1 MVAIKFDSNKFDRK
15 QRRMLSRSKKSLD
28 KLYEAF
34 YKEVAKIGA
43 TTGFDDPERDFF
55 LKDYPKA
62 DKAMQA
68 LLRKLCDR
76 ITGLI
81 EDGCQEGW
89 SISNAKNSALI
100 NALGNIVPDRK
111 DFISRV
117 NMRSES
123 ALNSFQGRKVNGMG
137 LSERVWKSQQ
147 QVKGQI
153 ELALELGLAE
163 GKSAPSLSRD
173 VRSYL
178 REPERLFRR
187 VRDKKGHLRLSKS
200 AAAYHPGQGV
210 YRSSY
215 KNALRMTVTENNIA
229 YRTADFVQQQEMDFV
244 IGIEI
249 RLSDNHPC
257 DDICDDLA
265 GVYPKKFK
273 FTGWHPFCRCYTIPK
288 LAEREELNKWAR
300 MSKEERA
307 GYHFK
312 GEVRSMP
319 KKFTDWVDR
328 NAERIKSAKSLPYF
342 IKDNSS
348 LIKTATI
355 TSDELS
361 ELASMLGVDAGEP
374 MTHKQADMKHPNPH
388 YGEAVEYGIN
398 CQSTVVAY
406 ELRRRGL
413 PVEAYGTTI
422 GCMGE
427 KLAYNTRAAWIDEN
441 GNMPTPIICYQKL
454 KSRTVDRRGVVHRT
468 FAGIDEIEEEFLSQT
483 SEKGRYHLLWFW
495 KGKNTGHIITMETTK
510 YGTRLFYDP
519 QTGRKSRIILP
530 WISSEGK
537 VVADLLKGISVYRVD
552 NLRPN
557 PLIVKGIVKKAGST
571 DVAPSM
577 TTEQKEW
584 WAKNVEK
591 KATGGANGHWSEL
604 YDLQKIIKASDRF
617 PISEKQE
624 YLNVQTHYIEN
635 KGRARKF
642 FIDHCRSKEE
652 LAAAEFIW
660 NNPQHLEFVKSSK
673 LGEGKDMTTER
684 AQKNIA
690 GKEKRKVLSYN
701 LYQFDYNKKKWK
713 VKVEVY
719 ENSERFYSIVK

>member
-81 EDGCQEGW
+81 EDGCQKGW

-100 NALGNIVPDRK
+100 NALGNIVPNRK
-111 DFISRV
+111 DFINRI

-123 ALNSFQGRKVNGMG
+123 ALNSFQERKVNGLG

-300 MSKEERA
+300 MSKEERD

-342 IKDNSS
+342 IKDNFKDGDPAKELRWEGKNTIIDLELQPQIVKSVKTKHEVIMENAAKRRAARTSEQIVDIKDAWRERRLDAYDNRCDQLMKTLTYSQGQALPAMAKRQIALRNAISKDASVKEVEALFAKFKKGVKIQNEWDTQVWANFSKEQIANMRDIEKS
-348 LIKTATI
+348 LGIKK
-355 TSDELS
+355 
-361 ELASMLGVDAGEP
+361 GRP
-374 MTHKQADMKHPNPH
+374 MTYEEADRQSANPLHVNKYIADKKSKWVIPGTKIHVSLNPLYDETKHKPYA
-388 YGEAVEYGIN
+388 IN
-398 CQSTVVAY
+398 CQTCAPAY
-406 ELRRRGL
+406 VLREWGFNIYAKGNTGKLGDLSAYLSKGDNWLETWTDKNGSPVSITSFKEYLRAHPNWKHMTQKRYLQYFDDICKEEGIYEVGLSWESKGGHCTIVRRFSDGSIRYIE
-413 PVEAYGTTI
+413 PQEDNSDGS
-422 GCMGE
+422 G
-427 KLAYNTRAAWIDEN
+427 
-441 GNMPTPIICYQKL
+441 
-454 KSRTVDRRGVVHRT
+454 
-468 FAGIDEIEEEFLSQT
+468 FEEEDIRYLCGKMKKHPILKDGAIKVDDKLLNMKYVSIFL
-483 SEKGRYHLLWFW
+483 K
-495 KGKNTGHIITMETTK
+495 
-510 YGTRLFYDP
+510 
-519 QTGRKSRIILP
+519 
-530 WISSEGK
+530 
-537 VVADLLKGISVYRVD
+537 
-552 NLRPN
+552 
-557 PLIVKGIVKKAGST
+557 
-571 DVAPSM
+571 
-577 TTEQKEW
+577 
-584 WAKNVEK
+584 
-591 KATGGANGHWSEL
+591 
-604 YDLQKIIKASDRF
+604 
-617 PISEKQE
+617 
-624 YLNVQTHYIEN
+624 
-635 KGRARKF
+635 
-642 FIDHCRSKEE
+642 
-652 LAAAEFIW
+652 
-660 NNPQHLEFVKSSK
+660 
-673 LGEGKDMTTER
+673 
-684 AQKNIA
+684 
-690 GKEKRKVLSYN
+690 
-701 LYQFDYNKKKWK
+701 
-713 VKVEVY
+713 
-719 ENSERFYSIVK
+719 

>member
-15 QRRMLSRSKKSLD
+15 QSRMLSKSKKSLD
-28 KLYEAF
+28 KLYETF
-34 YKEVAKIGA
+34 YKEVARIGA

-81 EDGCQEGW
+81 EDGCQKGW

-111 DFISRV
+111 DFINRI

-123 ALNSFQGRKVNGMG
+123 ALNSFQDRKVNGLG

-300 MSKEERA
+300 MSREERA

-342 IKDNSS
+342 IKDNFKNGDPAKG
-348 LIKTATI
+348 LRWEGKTPDHDTKPAKTKHEI
-355 TSDELS
+355 IMENAAKRHAARTKEQAKDIQDAWTERRLDFYDEQCDKLMNEIMKEGKKS
-361 ELASMLGVDAGEP
+361 YPALA
-374 MTHKQADMKHPNPH
+374 KRQAD
-388 YGEAVEYGIN
+388 
-398 CQSTVVAY
+398 
-406 ELRRRGL
+406 LR
-413 PVEAYGTTI
+413 TTI
-422 GCMGE
+422 GQNAPIKMVNALFDKFKQAVNVQKSWNNRKNTYRKSSYAQKYE
-427 KLAYNTRAAWIDEN
+427 KNAKKWSEKELYKLKATENRTIDGKNYKCNVYCTPGGTEIIVPQNLPSNYHLDFKEIARVLESLPTELKAQADKIQLINEYYSSDAYFQKIYKNFKHGYAYGGNGTITFCKSNISKSFAHNNLPKTLAHEN
-441 GNMPTPIICYQKL
+441 GHSI
-454 KSRTVDRRGVVHRT
+454 DHRV
-468 FAGIDEIEEEFLSQT
+468 
-483 SEKGRYHLLWFW
+483 
-495 KGKNTGHIITMETTK
+495 GKEL
-510 YGTRLFYDP
+510 YGMD
-519 QTGRKSRIILP
+519 
-530 WISSEGK
+530 ISK
-537 VVADLLKGISVYRVD
+537 
-552 NLRPN
+552 
-557 PLIVKGIVKKAGST
+557 T
-571 DVAPSM
+571 
-577 TTEQKEW
+577 KEW
-584 WAKNVEK
+584 Q
-591 KATGGANGHWSEL
+591 
-604 YDLQKIIKASDRF
+604 D
-617 PISEKQE
+617 
-624 YLNVQTHYIEN
+624 
-635 KGRARKF
+635 
-642 FIDHCRSKEE
+642 
-652 LAAAEFIW
+652 
-660 NNPQHLEFVKSSK
+660 
-673 LGEGKDMTTER
+673 
-684 AQKNIA
+684 AQKA
-690 GKEKRKVLSYN
+690 DEKVS
-701 LYQFDYNKKKWK
+701 KKKSPTN
-713 VKVEVY
+713 Y
-719 ENSERFYSIVK
+719 GENAPTEDFAESCHYLIEHRKQFERDFPNRFKILKRILGI

>member
-15 QRRMLSRSKKSLD
+15 QSRMLSKSKKSLD
-28 KLYEAF
+28 KLYETF
-34 YKEVAKIGA
+34 YKEVARIGA

-68 LLRKLCDR
+68 LLLKLCDR

-81 EDGCQEGW
+81 EDGCQKGW

-100 NALGNIVPDRK
+100 NALGNIVPNRK
-111 DFISRV
+111 DFINRI

-123 ALNSFQGRKVNGMG
+123 ALNSFQDRKVNGLG

-178 REPERLFRR
+178 REPEKLFRR

-300 MSKEERA
+300 MGKEERA

-342 IKDNSS
+342 YRDNKDMIIQQTTPKQKEIIK
-348 LIKTATI
+348 LATERHAARTPEHIATI
-355 TSDELS
+355 QERWNTRRLQGISEQFYGLNLSSSDPLTGRFFNLLMHTNSPSFAEDFSVLKTDVQK
-361 ELASMLGVDAGEP
+361 AWDAER
-374 MTHKQADMKHPNPH
+374 K
-388 YGEAVEYGIN
+388 AVEKIQRQLGIKKGKHSKWAQDMLKQEATN
-398 CQSTVVAY
+398 ASRAEEFVTSTRHLIVAKKSKACNISTTRGGIQIAKPVSCRSQAY
-406 ELRRRGL
+406 NPTDFLKPLSQLPIELR
-413 PVEAYGTTI
+413 GTLERI
-422 GCMGE
+422 D
-427 KLAYNTRAAWIDEN
+427 LVDWYNLDDLYWRKVYKNFTRSW
-441 GNMPTPIICYQKL
+441 
-454 KSRTVDRRGVVHRT
+454 
-468 FAGIDEIEEEFLSQT
+468 
-483 SEKGRYHLLWFW
+483 
-495 KGKNTGHIITMETTK
+495 
-510 YGTRLFYDP
+510 
-519 QTGRKSRIILP
+519 
-530 WISSEGK
+530 
-537 VVADLLKGISVYRVD
+537 
-552 NLRPN
+552 
-557 PLIVKGIVKKAGST
+557 
-571 DVAPSM
+571 
-577 TTEQKEW
+577 
-584 WAKNVEK
+584 
-591 KATGGANGHWSEL
+591 ATGGNGTVTFYRNTKAEAASNDLLSTLSHECGHNLDRKYGGSGWFSDEKSWQDAKAADKKKSSQEAVTEYGKNSPHEDFAESCKL
-604 YDLQKIIKASDRF
+604 YVTNPSKLKTTFPNRYKII
-617 PISEKQE
+617 
-624 YLNVQTHYIEN
+624 
-635 KGRARKF
+635 RA
-642 FIDHCRSKEE
+642 
-652 LAAAEFIW
+652 L
-660 NNPQHLEFVKSSK
+660 
-673 LGEGKDMTTER
+673 
-684 AQKNIA
+684 
-690 GKEKRKVLSYN
+690 
-701 LYQFDYNKKKWK
+701 LYRY
-713 VKVEVY
+713 
-719 ENSERFYSIVK
+719 

>member
-15 QRRMLSRSKKSLD
+15 QSRMLSKSKKSLD
-28 KLYEAF
+28 KLYETF
-34 YKEVAKIGA
+34 YKEVARIGA

-81 EDGCQEGW
+81 EDGCQKGW

-100 NALGNIVPDRK
+100 NALGNIVPNRK
-111 DFISRV
+111 DFINRI

-123 ALNSFQGRKVNGMG
+123 ALNSFQDRKVNGLG

-307 GYHFK
+307 SYHFK

-342 IKDNSS
+342 IKDNYVGGNIERGLRIDYDTEYGS
-348 LIKTATI
+348 LRSNIGLSYSIDKNNELCSYTADISKVRDNALKTAQSI
-355 TSDELS
+355 GIELK
-361 ELASMLGVDAGEP
+361 EP
-374 MTHKQADMKHPNPH
+374 MTFYEADNAHVNPK
-388 YGEAVEYGIN
+388 YNWYNNIFRAVLKIN
-398 CQSTVVAY
+398 
-406 ELRRRGL
+406 
-413 PVEAYGTTI
+413 
-422 GCMGE
+422 
-427 KLAYNTRAAWIDEN
+427 
-441 GNMPTPIICYQKL
+441 
-454 KSRTVDRRGVVHRT
+454 
-468 FAGIDEIEEEFLSQT
+468 
-483 SEKGRYHLLWFW
+483 
-495 KGKNTGHIITMETTK
+495 
-510 YGTRLFYDP
+510 
-519 QTGRKSRIILP
+519 
-530 WISSEGK
+530 
-537 VVADLLKGISVYRVD
+537 
-552 NLRPN
+552 
-557 PLIVKGIVKKAGST
+557 
-571 DVAPSM
+571 
-577 TTEQKEW
+577 
-584 WAKNVEK
+584 
-591 KATGGANGHWSEL
+591 
-604 YDLQKIIKASDRF
+604 
-617 PISEKQE
+617 
-624 YLNVQTHYIEN
+624 
-635 KGRARKF
+635 
-642 FIDHCRSKEE
+642 
-652 LAAAEFIW
+652 
-660 NNPQHLEFVKSSK
+660 
-673 LGEGKDMTTER
+673 
-684 AQKNIA
+684 
-690 GKEKRKVLSYN
+690 
-701 LYQFDYNKKKWK
+701 
-713 VKVEVY
+713 
-719 ENSERFYSIVK
+719 

>member
-34 YKEVAKIGA
+34 YKEVARIGA

-81 EDGCQEGW
+81 EDGCQKGW

-111 DFISRV
+111 DFINRI

-123 ALNSFQGRKVNGMG
+123 ALRSFQDRKVNGLG

-147 QVKGQI
+147 QTKGQI

-163 GKSAPSLSRD
+163 GKSASSLSRD

-348 LIKTATI
+348 FIKAATN
-355 TSDELS
+355 TSNDIS
-361 ELASMLGVDAGEP
+361 ELALTTLG
-374 MTHKQADMKHPNPH
+374 
-388 YGEAVEYGIN
+388 
-398 CQSTVVAY
+398 
-406 ELRRRGL
+406 
-413 PVEAYGTTI
+413 
-422 GCMGE
+422 
-427 KLAYNTRAAWIDEN
+427 
-441 GNMPTPIICYQKL
+441 
-454 KSRTVDRRGVVHRT
+454 
-468 FAGIDEIEEEFLSQT
+468 
-483 SEKGRYHLLWFW
+483 
-495 KGKNTGHIITMETTK
+495 
-510 YGTRLFYDP
+510 
-519 QTGRKSRIILP
+519 
-530 WISSEGK
+530 
-537 VVADLLKGISVYRVD
+537 
-552 NLRPN
+552 
-557 PLIVKGIVKKAGST
+557 
-571 DVAPSM
+571 
-577 TTEQKEW
+577 
-584 WAKNVEK
+584 
-591 KATGGANGHWSEL
+591 
-604 YDLQKIIKASDRF
+604 
-617 PISEKQE
+617 
-624 YLNVQTHYIEN
+624 
-635 KGRARKF
+635 
-642 FIDHCRSKEE
+642 
-652 LAAAEFIW
+652 
-660 NNPQHLEFVKSSK
+660 
-673 LGEGKDMTTER
+673 
-684 AQKNIA
+684 
-690 GKEKRKVLSYN
+690 
-701 LYQFDYNKKKWK
+701 
-713 VKVEVY
+713 
-719 ENSERFYSIVK
+719 

>member
-15 QRRMLSRSKKSLD
+15 QSRMLSKSKKSLD
-28 KLYEAF
+28 KLYETF
-34 YKEVAKIGA
+34 YKEVARIGA
-43 TTGFDDPERDFF
+43 TTCFDDPERDFF

-81 EDGCQEGW
+81 EDGCQKGW

-100 NALGNIVPDRK
+100 NALGNIVPNRK
-111 DFISRV
+111 DFINRI

-123 ALNSFQGRKVNGMG
+123 ALNSFQDRKVNGLG

-348 LIKTATI
+348 FIKATTTA
-355 TSDELS
+355 SDDIS
-361 ELASMLGVDAGEP
+361 ELALMLGVDVGAP
-374 MTHKQADMKHPNPH
+374 MTHDQADMKHPNPH
-388 YGEAVEYGIN
+388 YGEAEEYGIN

-413 PVEAYGTTI
+413 PVEAYGKTI

-427 KLAYNTRAAWIDEN
+427 KLAYNTRAAWIDKD
-441 GNMPTPIICYQKL
+441 GNIPTPIICKQKI
-454 KSRTVDRRGVVHRT
+454 KNRTVDRRGVVRHT
-468 FAGIDEIEEEFLSQT
+468 YTGIDDIWKEFLSQT
-483 SEKGRYHLLWFW
+483 SEEGRYHLRWSW
-495 KGKNTGHIITMETTK
+495 EKKNTGHIITMETAK
-510 YGTRLFYDP
+510 DGTRRFYDP
-519 QTGRKSRIILP
+519 QTGRESETILP
-530 WISSEGK
+530 WIWSKGK
-537 VVADLLKGISVYRVD
+537 VLVDLRKGISVYRVD

-557 PLIVKGIVKKAGST
+557 PLVIRGVVKKVGST
-571 DVAPSM
+571 DVAPFM
-577 TTEQKEW
+577 TAEQKEW

-591 KATGGANGHWSEL
+591 KATVGANGYLSEL
-604 YDLQKIIKASDRF
+604 
-617 PISEKQE
+617 
-624 YLNVQTHYIEN
+624 H
-635 KGRARKF
+635 
-642 FIDHCRSKEE
+642 
-652 LAAAEFIW
+652 
-660 NNPQHLEFVKSSK
+660 
-673 LGEGKDMTTER
+673 
-684 AQKNIA
+684 
-690 GKEKRKVLSYN
+690 
-701 LYQFDYNKKKWK
+701 
-713 VKVEVY
+713 
-719 ENSERFYSIVK
+719 

>member
-15 QRRMLSRSKKSLD
+15 QSRMLSKSKKSLD
-28 KLYEAF
+28 KLYETF
-34 YKEVAKIGA
+34 YKEVARIGA
-43 TTGFDDPERDFF
+43 TTCFDDPERDFF

-81 EDGCQEGW
+81 EDGCQKGW
-89 SISNAKNSALI
+89 SISNAKNRALI
-100 NALGNIVPDRK
+100 NALGNIVPNRK
-111 DFISRV
+111 DFINRI

-123 ALNSFQGRKVNGMG
+123 ALNSFQERKVNGLG

-147 QVKGQI
+147 QTKGQI

-163 GKSAPSLSRD
+163 GKSASSLSRD

-312 GEVRSMP
+312 GEVSSMP

-348 LIKTATI
+348 
-355 TSDELS
+355 
-361 ELASMLGVDAGEP
+361 
-374 MTHKQADMKHPNPH
+374 
-388 YGEAVEYGIN
+388 
-398 CQSTVVAY
+398 
-406 ELRRRGL
+406 
-413 PVEAYGTTI
+413 
-422 GCMGE
+422 
-427 KLAYNTRAAWIDEN
+427 
-441 GNMPTPIICYQKL
+441 
-454 KSRTVDRRGVVHRT
+454 
-468 FAGIDEIEEEFLSQT
+468 F
-483 SEKGRYHLLWFW
+483 
-495 KGKNTGHIITMETTK
+495 
-510 YGTRLFYDP
+510 
-519 QTGRKSRIILP
+519 
-530 WISSEGK
+530 
-537 VVADLLKGISVYRVD
+537 
-552 NLRPN
+552 
-557 PLIVKGIVKKAGST
+557 
-571 DVAPSM
+571 
-577 TTEQKEW
+577 
-584 WAKNVEK
+584 
-591 KATGGANGHWSEL
+591 
-604 YDLQKIIKASDRF
+604 IKAAT
-617 PISEKQE
+617 
-624 YLNVQTHYIEN
+624 NT
-635 KGRARKF
+635 
-642 FIDHCRSKEE
+642 SKT
-652 LAAAEFIW
+652 
-660 NNPQHLEFVKSSK
+660 
-673 LGEGKDMTTER
+673 LG
-684 AQKNIA
+684 
-690 GKEKRKVLSYN
+690 
-701 LYQFDYNKKKWK
+701 
-713 VKVEVY
+713 
-719 ENSERFYSIVK
+719 

>member
-1 MVAIKFDSNKFDRK
+1 
-15 QRRMLSRSKKSLD
+15 
-28 KLYEAF
+28 
-34 YKEVAKIGA
+34 
-43 TTGFDDPERDFF
+43 
-55 LKDYPKA
+55 
-62 DKAMQA
+62 
-68 LLRKLCDR
+68 
-76 ITGLI
+76 
-81 EDGCQEGW
+81 
-89 SISNAKNSALI
+89 
-100 NALGNIVPDRK
+100 
-111 DFISRV
+111 
-117 NMRSES
+117 
-123 ALNSFQGRKVNGMG
+123 
-137 LSERVWKSQQ
+137 
-147 QVKGQI
+147 
-153 ELALELGLAE
+153 
-163 GKSAPSLSRD
+163 
-173 VRSYL
+173 
-178 REPERLFRR
+178 
-187 VRDKKGHLRLSKS
+187 
-200 AAAYHPGQGV
+200 
-210 YRSSY
+210 
-215 KNALRMTVTENNIA
+215 
-229 YRTADFVQQQEMDFV
+229 MDFV

-348 LIKTATI
+348 LIGTATI
-355 TSDELS
+355 ASDDIS
-361 ELASMLGVDAGEP
+361 ELALTLGVDAGEP
-374 MTHKQADMKHPNPH
+374 MTHEQADMKHPNPH

-413 PVEAYGTTI
+413 PVEAYGKTI
-422 GCMGE
+422 DCMGE
-427 KLAYNTRAAWIDEN
+427 RLAYNTRAAWIDKD
-441 GNMPTPIICYQKL
+441 GNIPTPIICKQKI
-454 KSRTVDRRGVVHRT
+454 KSRTVDRRGVVRHT
-468 FAGIDEIEEEFLSQT
+468 YTGIDDIWEEFLSQT
-483 SEKGRYHLLWFW
+483 SEEGRYHLRWSW
-495 KGKNTGHIITMETTK
+495 EKKNTGHIITMETAK
-510 YGTRLFYDP
+510 DGTRRFYDP
-519 QTGRKSRIILP
+519 QTGRESKYLSP
-530 WISSEGK
+530 WLSENGK
-537 VVADLLKGISVYRVD
+537 IVADLRKGISVYRVD

-557 PLIVKGIVKKAGST
+557 PLVVKGIVKKAGST

-577 TTEQKEW
+577 TAEQKEW

-591 KATGGANGHWSEL
+591 KAAGGTNGYLSEL
-604 YDLQKIIKASDRF
+604 HDLQKAIKASNRF

-624 YLNVQTHYIEN
+624 CLNMQTHYIEN
-635 KGRARKF
+635 KGKARKF

-660 NNPQHLEFVKSSK
+660 NNPQHLEFMKSSK

-701 LYQFDYNKKKWK
+701 LYQFDYNRKKWK

>member
-15 QRRMLSRSKKSLD
+15 QRRMLSKSKKSLD
-28 KLYEAF
+28 KLYETF

-100 NALGNIVPDRK
+100 SALGNIVPDRK

-123 ALNSFQGRKVNGMG
+123 ALSSFQGRKVNGMG

-163 GKSAPSLSRD
+163 GKSAPTLSRD

-200 AAAYHPGQGV
+200 AAAFHPGQGV

-342 IKDNSS
+342 IKDNYVGGNIDMDLS
-348 LIKTATI
+348 ID
-355 TSDELS
+355 TSKDFQKPNRNVLNILRDSAVSTDMAGIEILS
-361 ELASMLGVDAGEP
+361 EQATLDILNYALTDGNRMKKIIAKPMVDAYAGYDRAKKMMMISNETIPGTMPYNPMHSLQRAFAKIKKGEP
-374 MTHKQADMKHPNPH
+374 LDFIEEYSIETVHHEKLHSLAKGWIRGKSVKSVNVVEATNQLCARHSYEQTLKKFGYKPTHKQEIIEGGLGYNYAVTNLRTIIKRANMNEE
-388 YGEAVEYGIN
+388 EAVALFRMPLLKKRYNNLEI
-398 CQSTVVAY
+398 C
-406 ELRRRGL
+406 L
-413 PVEAYGTTI
+413 
-422 GCMGE
+422 E
-427 KLAYNTRAAWIDEN
+427 KFF
-441 GNMPTPIICYQKL
+441 
-454 KSRTVDRRGVVHRT
+454 KSK
-468 FAGIDEIEEEFLSQT
+468 GIDNIKYLFEHITDDPNEFA
-483 SEKGRYHLLWFW
+483 
-495 KGKNTGHIITMETTK
+495 
-510 YGTRLFYDP
+510 LF
-519 QTGRKSRIILP
+519 
-530 WISSEGK
+530 
-537 VVADLLKGISVYRVD
+537 
-552 NLRPN
+552 
-557 PLIVKGIVKKAGST
+557 
-571 DVAPSM
+571 
-577 TTEQKEW
+577 
-584 WAKNVEK
+584 
-591 KATGGANGHWSEL
+591 
-604 YDLQKIIKASDRF
+604 
-617 PISEKQE
+617 
-624 YLNVQTHYIEN
+624 
-635 KGRARKF
+635 
-642 FIDHCRSKEE
+642 
-652 LAAAEFIW
+652 
-660 NNPQHLEFVKSSK
+660 
-673 LGEGKDMTTER
+673 
-684 AQKNIA
+684 
-690 GKEKRKVLSYN
+690 
-701 LYQFDYNKKKWK
+701 
-713 VKVEVY
+713 
-719 ENSERFYSIVK
+719 